1 MNKAPWIFLGVLLTL
16 GLSWWGMV
24 YGPALQMSGESAD
37 LGGGAV
43 LHPRVGLAKQGE
55 QVYRENGCYY
65 CHTRTATGGEFG
77 YQLQLFK
84 LGGDRDL
91 TLDAIGEDRMTGVIE
106 RAYELMF
113 VAKLE
118 SKAKDAKKALDDA
131 NATLVAENKKPEAE
145 QKLASLQTIFDDS
158 NATFVAAG
166 SAYTNALNAVT
177 AKVKNAALP
186 EADDL
191 TSLGIAGLPLDATN
205 AGILGM
211 PVNSLTAAQT
221 NAVKNAMV
229 ILTEGKEQWSDAVEL
244 ADGSELKGI
253 ERMVR
258 LLKTRAGAQFKLKPI
273 AGNWP
278 DVRNG
283 VAPRQSVSRD
293 FLFDAHAMPGVMR
306 LGPDLSNV
314 GARLTGADN
323 GAYAHLY
330 DPQSTGKSS
339 HMPPF
344 RYLFKSVELE
354 ADEAP
359 PKGAFLV
366 EKKEGDKVIERIA
379 VTPTAKARALLAFLK
394 SLRTDR
400 ALPEAPLVETQSA
413 AQE

>member
-24 YGPALQMSGESAD
+24 YGPALQIGGDSPD
-37 LGGGAV
+37 LGGGAS
-43 LHPRVGLAKQGE
+43 LKARVGLARQGE

-65 CHTRTATGGEFG
+65 CHTRTATGGKFG
-77 YQLQLFK
+77 YELRLSK
-84 LGGDRDL
+84 LGGDRNA
-91 TLDAIGEDRMTGVIE
+91 TLDAIGKDRMEGVIDQ
-106 RAYELMF
+106 AYVLKF
-113 VAKLE
+113 VASLE
-118 SKAKDAKKALDDA
+118 AKAEDAKKALEDS
-131 NATLVAENKKPEAE
+131 NATLVAEKKKPEAE
-145 QKLASLQTIFDDS
+145 QKLASLQKKFNDL
-158 NATFVAAG
+158 NATFIKASYEFSEASKSAA
-166 SAYTNALNAVT
+166 
-177 AKVKNAALP
+177 KQVKYADLS

-191 TSLGIAGLPLDATN
+191 TSLGLAGLKLETTY
-205 AGILGM
+205 AGIIGLA
-211 PVNSLTAAQT
+211 VDSLNATHT
-221 NAVKNAMV
+221 NAVKNARV
-229 ILTEGKEQWSDAVEL
+229 SITSGTDQWPEI
-244 ADGSELKGI
+244 K
-253 ERMVR
+253 RMVR
-258 LLKTRAGAQFKLKPI
+258 LLKTRAGAQFKLQPI

-278 DVRNG
+278 DVQNN

-323 GAYAHLY
+323 DAYAHLY

-344 RYLFKSVELE
+344 RYLFKSVELKP
-354 ADEAP
+354 DEALP
-359 PKGAFLV
+359 GDAFLV
-366 EKKEGDKVIERIA
+366 EKMEGDKVTERIA

>member
-24 YGPALQMSGESAD
+24 YGPALQLGGESAD
-37 LGGGAV
+37 LGGCAS
-43 LHPRVGLAKQGE
+43 LRARVGLARRGE

-65 CHTRTATGGEFG
+65 CHPRTATGGEFG
-77 YQLQLFK
+77 YELQLTK

-91 TLDAIGEDRMTGVIE
+91 TEDAIGKERMSPVINL
-106 RAYELMF
+106 AF
-113 VAKLE
+113 VIQ
-118 SKAKDAKKALDDA
+118 AKKAEYDA
-131 NATLVAENKKPEAE
+131 NATWTKVNIDANATAKAKTDAQKKLAEAGGSLSTRMSEINSIQFSDAEKITAAGISGVTDGNATEFLGLHAE
-145 QKLASLQTIFDDS
+145 QLAE
-158 NATFVAAG
+158 
-166 SAYTNALNAVT
+166 
-177 AKVKNAALP
+177 AK
-186 EADDL
+186 
-191 TSLGIAGLPLDATN
+191 T
-205 AGILGM
+205 
-211 PVNSLTAAQT
+211 
-221 NAVKNAMV
+221 AMV
-229 ILTEGKEQWSDAVEL
+229 SITSGTNQWSE
-244 ADGSELKGI
+244 I

-283 VAPRQSVSRD
+283 VAPRQSVARD

-323 GAYAHLY
+323 DAYAHLY

-344 RYLFKSVELE
+344 RYLFKSVELKL
-354 ADEAP
+354 DEALP
-359 PKGAFLV
+359 GGAFLV

>member
-37 LGGGAV
+37 LGGGAS
-43 LHPRVGLAKQGE
+43 LNARVGLAKQGE

-77 YQLQLFK
+77 YELRLFK
-84 LGGDRDL
+84 LGGDREL

-113 VAKLE
+113 VASLDAKT
-118 SKAKDAKKALDDA
+118 KDAKKALDDA
-131 NATLVAENKKPEAE
+131 NATLVAEKKKPEAD
-145 QKLASLQTIFDDS
+145 QKLASLQKIFDDS

-166 SAYTNALNAVT
+166 NAFTNELKAVT
-177 AKVKNAALP
+177 AKVKNAGLP

-191 TSLGIAGLPLDATN
+191 TSLGLAGLPLDATY

-211 PVNSLTAAQT
+211 PVDSLTAAQT

-229 ILTEGKEQWSDAVEL
+229 SITSGTNQWPE
-244 ADGSELKGI
+244 I
-253 ERMVR
+253 ERTVR
-258 LLKTRAGAQFKLKPI
+258 LLKTRAGAQFKLQPI

-283 VAPRQSVSRD
+283 VAPRQSVARD

-323 GAYAHLY
+323 DAYAHLY

-344 RYLFKSVELE
+344 RYLFKSVELKP
-354 ADEAP
+354 DEARP
-359 PKGAFLV
+359 EGAFLV
-366 EKKEGDKVIERIA
+366 EKMEGDKVTERLA

-394 SLRTDR
+394 SLRTDHP
-400 ALPEAPLVETQSA
+400 LPEAPLVETQSA